1 MSDASSQ
8 PAAGCVAPLRCS
20 VIVPVYNGAKVIQHC
35 LDALAGQ
42 SVALDQFEIIV
53 VDDGSLDGT
62 SQHVERWASHHPG
75 CQVRLV
81 RQQHAGPAAA
91 RNHGAAIAQTPWLLF
106 TDADCQPAPGW
117 VQALLNGFAGP
128 EPPAGLMGTYRS
140 EQRSLAARFAQL
152 EFEDRYR
159 RMLHQPELDVV
170 ATYSA
175 AFRRD
180 LFMQAGGFDP
190 GFPEANNEDVEFSY
204 RLSQA
209 GHTMRF
215 APEAQVYHQHAS
227 SWPGYVRTKMGRGFW
242 RMVVYRRYPSKALK
256 DSYTPQV
263 LKLQIVLAPLVL
275 VGLVWALWRR
285 QPGPLALAAPFLL
298 TTLPFAR
305 FAAQRDP
312 VVAAASPWGLW
323 LRSLAFAAGVVRGL
337 LARPHTAGPATSR
350 AERQLR

>member
-1 MSDASSQ
+1 MSDAFPQ

-20 VIVPVYNGAKVIQHC
+20 VIVPVYNGADVIGRC

-53 VDDGSLDGT
+53 VDDGSLDDTGQRVAQWV
-62 SQHVERWASHHPG
+62 SCNPAS
-75 CQVRLV
+75 QVRLV
-81 RQQHAGPAAA
+81 RQPHAGPAAA
-91 RNHGAAIAQTPWLLF
+91 RNQGAAIAQAPLLLF

-117 VQALLNGFAGP
+117 IQALLNGFAGP
-128 EPPAGLMGTYRS
+128 QPPAGLMGTYRS
-140 EQRSLAARFAQL
+140 DQRALAARFAQL

-180 LFMQAGGFDP
+180 VFMQAGGFDP

-215 APEAQVYHQHAS
+215 APEAQVYHQHAQ

-242 RMVVYRRYPSKALK
+242 RTVVYRRYPSKALK

-263 LKLQIVLAPLVL
+263 LKLEILLAPLVL
-275 VGLVWALWRR
+275 VGLMWALWRR

-312 VVAAASPWGLW
+312 VVAAASSWGLW

-337 LARPHTAGPATSR
+337 LASPHTADPTTNR
-350 AERQLR
+350 TERKLT

>member
-1 MSDASSQ
+1 
-8 PAAGCVAPLRCS
+8 
-20 VIVPVYNGAKVIQHC
+20 
-35 LDALAGQ
+35 
-42 SVALDQFEIIV
+42 
-53 VDDGSLDGT
+53 
-62 SQHVERWASHHPG
+62 
-75 CQVRLV
+75 
-81 RQQHAGPAAA
+81 
-91 RNHGAAIAQTPWLLF
+91 LF

-117 VQALLNGFAGP
+117 VQALLNGFASP
-128 EPPAGLMGTYRS
+128 QPPAGLMGTYRS
-140 EQRSLAARFAQL
+140 HQRALAARFAQL

-180 LFMQAGGFDP
+180 VFMQAGGFDP

-215 APEAQVYHQHAS
+215 APEAQVYHQHAQ

-242 RMVVYRRYPSKALK
+242 RTVVYRRYPSKALK

-263 LKLQIVLAPLVL
+263 LKLEILLAPLVL
-275 VGLVWALWRR
+275 VGLMWALWRR
-285 QPGPLALAAPFLL
+285 QPGPLALAAPFLV

-312 VVAAASPWGLW
+312 MVAAASPWGLW
-323 LRSLAFAAGVVRGL
+323 LRSLAFAAGVLRGL
-337 LARPHTAGPATSR
+337 LASPHSTGAATKR
-350 AERQLR
+350 TEHQLP

>member
-1 MSDASSQ
+1 MRSAHTQ
-8 PAAGCVAPLRCS
+8 PAACSDLALRCS
-20 VIVPVYNGAKVIQHC
+20 VIVPVYNGATVIGHC
-35 LDALAGQ
+35 LDALAAQ
-42 SVALDQFEIIV
+42 TVASDQFEIIV
-53 VDDGSLDGT
+53 VDDGSLDDTG
-62 SQHVERWASHHPG
+62 QQVERWASRHPG
-75 CQVRLV
+75 CQVRQV

-91 RNHGAAIAQTPWLLF
+91 RNQGAGIAQAPLLLF

-180 LFMQAGGFDP
+180 VFMQAGGFDP

-209 GHTMRF
+209 GHTLRF

-242 RMVVYRRYPSKALK
+242 RIVVYRRYPSKALK

-275 VGLVWALWRR
+275 VGLLWALWRR

-337 LARPHTAGPATSR
+337 LASPHTAGPAARRTKR
-350 AERQLR
+350 KLT